1 MSLGNSSV
9 ARVMRPLAIVV
20 VVLLEMLA
28 ASTGALAMDS
38 SNASQ
43 KHVVVTTMLS
53 GGGQSGASITVGL
66 GVPVTDQAT
75 LTKVKGQGDDVED
88 EEDDGEPMALPN
100 DETSSIDAE
109 DATSSAQENANNKNK
124 NGTIAYE
131 VFSDSSCTTRVFD
144 ATPSPNLVVKGTAPR
159 S

>member
-1 MSLGNSSV
+1 MFFFFSSRRRHTRYIGDWSSDV
-9 ARVMRPLAIVV
+9 CSSDL
-20 VVLLEMLA
+20 
-28 ASTGALAMDS
+28 DS
-38 SNASQ
+38 SNVSL
-43 KHVVVTTMLS
+43 KHVVVTTTLS

-88 EEDDGEPMALPN
+88 EEDDGEPVALPN

-131 VFSDSSCTTRVFD
+131 
-144 ATPSPNLVVKGTAPR
+144 
-159 S
+159 

>member
-1 MSLGNSSV
+1 MSLGNSSA

-28 ASTGALAMDS
+28 AGTGALAMDS

-43 KHVVVTTMLS
+43 KHVVVTTTLS

-75 LTKVKGQGDDVED
+75 LTKVKGQGDDAED
-88 EEDDGEPMALPN
+88 EQDDGKPRALP
-100 DETSSIDAE
+100 DGQTTSGDA
-109 DATSSAQENANNKNK
+109 DDHKS
-124 NGTIAYE
+124 
-131 VFSDSSCTTRVFD
+131 
-144 ATPSPNLVVKGTAPR
+144 
-159 S
+159 